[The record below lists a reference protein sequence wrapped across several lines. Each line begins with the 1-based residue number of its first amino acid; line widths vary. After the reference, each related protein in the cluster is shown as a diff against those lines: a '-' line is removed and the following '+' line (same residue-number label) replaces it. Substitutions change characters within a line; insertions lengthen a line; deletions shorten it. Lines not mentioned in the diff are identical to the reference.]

1 MLPLPP
7 SPSRRL
13 LSAAAVPALA
23 VTLLAATN
31 LAAPPAAAETVA
43 PVTIVETKA
52 VYGTVEARDR
62 APARARIGGTLVERA
77 VSEGDLVEAG
87 QTIGRV
93 VDEKLALQRDALQ
106 ARLRAL
112 QAELDNARTEL
123 GRAEELVSRGIATQ
137 QRVDQLRTQV
147 QVVENQIAAAEAER
161 AVLDQQ
167 TAEGAVVAPIAGRVV
182 AAPATPGSVVMPG
195 ETVVTIAGG
204 GLFLRLSLPERHADL
219 LEEGASVTIA
229 AEAGADEDAREGV
242 IAKVYPQIENGRV
255 QADVEVADIG
265 GFFVGART
273 LVEVPVATRE
283 TLAVPAD
290 AVETRGGVDFV
301 TLAGP
306 NGPREVVV
314 LTGERLSDGA
324 VEIVSG
330 LRAGDEV
337 AQ

>member
-1 MLPLPP
+1 MHRPFLP
-7 SPSRRL
+7 SPPVAAL
-13 LSAAAVPALA
+13 AVALALALAAATGGVPALA
-23 VTLLAATN
+23 
-31 LAAPPAAAETVA
+31 APLE
-43 PVTIVETKA
+43 PVTVVETKA
-52 VYGTVEARDR
+52 VYGTVEARQR
-62 APARARIGGTLVERA
+62 APARARIGGTLVERG
-77 VSEGDLVEAG
+77 VEEGDVVAAG
-87 QTIGRV
+87 QRIGLV
-93 VDEKLALQRDALQ
+93 VDEKIALQRDALE

-123 GRAEELVSRGIATQ
+123 GRAEELVTRGVSTQ
-137 QRVDQLRTQV
+137 QRVDQLSTQV
-147 QVVENQIAAAEAER
+147 RVVENQIAAAEAER

-167 TAEGAVVAPIAGRVV
+167 AAEGAVVAPIAGRIV

-219 LEEGASVTIA
+219 LEEGATVSIA
-229 AEAGADEDAREGV
+229 GEGAADAGAREGV

-255 QADVEVADIG
+255 QADVQVDLEVADIG

-273 LVEVPVATRE
+273 LVQVPVGTRE
-283 TLAVPAD
+283 TLALPFD

-306 NGPREVVV
+306 DGPREVVV
-314 LTGERLSDGA
+314 LLGERLPDGA

-337 AQ
+337 VQ

>member
-1 MLPLPP
+1 MLRIPLPAP
-7 SPSRRL
+7 H
-13 LSAAAVPALA
+13 AAALAAALAALMTAAPALA
-23 VTLLAATN
+23 
-31 LAAPPAAAETVA
+31 APIA
-43 PVTIVETKA
+43 PVTVVETKA
-52 VYGTVEARDR
+52 VYGTVEARQQ
-62 APARARIGGTLVERA
+62 APARARIGGTLVERG
-77 VSEGDLVEAG
+77 VEEGDVVAAG
-87 QTIGRV
+87 ERIGLV
-93 VDEKLALQRDALQ
+93 VDEKIALQRDALE

-123 GRAEELVSRGIATQ
+123 GRAEELVSRGVSTQ
-137 QRVDQLRTQV
+137 QRVDQLGTQV
-147 QVVENQIAAAEAER
+147 RVVENQLAAAEAER

-167 TAEGAVVAPIAGRVV
+167 AAEGAVEAPIAGRVV

-219 LEEGASVTIA
+219 LEEGATVTIA
-229 AEAGADEDAREGV
+229 ADDGAREGV
-242 IAKVYPQIENGRV
+242 IAKLYPQIENGRV

-273 LVEVPVATRE
+273 LVEVPVGTRE
-283 TLAVPAD
+283 TLALPAT

-306 NGPREVVV
+306 DGPREVVV
-314 LTGERLSDGA
+314 LLGERLPDGA

-337 AQ
+337 VQ

>member
-1 MLPLPP
+1 MLVLPP
-7 SPSRRL
+7 SPPSRRR
-13 LSAAAVPALA
+13 SPRAFAAALLA
-23 VTLLAATN
+23 TTLLAATG
-31 LAAPPAAAETVA
+31 LVASPASAETVA
-43 PVTIVETKA
+43 PVTVVETKA

-62 APARARIGGTLVERA
+62 APARARIGGTLVERL

-87 QTIGRV
+87 QTVGRV
-93 VDEKLALQRDALQ
+93 VDEKLALQRDALE

-137 QRVDQLRTQV
+137 QRVDQLSTQV

-167 TAEGAVVAPIAGRVV
+167 TAEGAVLAPIAGRVV
-182 AAPATPGSVVMPG
+182 AAPATPGSVVLPG

-219 LEEGASVTIA
+219 LEEGASVAIA
-229 AEAGADEDAREGV
+229 AEEGAREGV

-283 TLAVPAD
+283 TLAVPAE
-290 AVETRGGVDFV
+290 AVATRGGIDFV

-306 NGPREVVV
+306 DGPREVVV
-314 LTGERLSDGA
+314 LLGERLPDGV

-330 LRAGDEV
+330 LRPGDEV
-337 AQ
+337 VQ

>member
-1 MLPLPP
+1 MHRPFLP
-7 SPSRRL
+7 S
-13 LSAAAVPALA
+13 
-23 VTLLAATN
+23 
-31 LAAPPAAAETVA
+31 PPAAALAVAFVVALAEATGGALAAPLA

-52 VYGTVEARDR
+52 VYGTVEARQR
-62 APARARIGGTLVERA
+62 APARARIGGTLVARDVE
-77 VSEGDLVEAG
+77 EGDVVAAG
-87 QTIGRV
+87 QRIGRV
-93 VDEKLALQRDALQ
+93 VDEKIALQRDALE

-112 QAELDNARTEL
+112 QAEFDNARTEL
-123 GRAEELVSRGIATQ
+123 GRADELVSRGVSTP

-147 QVVENQIAAAEAER
+147 RVVESGIAAAEADR

-167 TAEGAVVAPIAGRVV
+167 AAEGAVVAPIAGRVV
-182 AAPATPGSVVMPG
+182 AAHATPGSVVMPG
-195 ETVVTIAGG
+195 ETVVIIAGG

-219 LEEGASVTIA
+219 LEEGAGVSIA
-229 AEAGADEDAREGV
+229 SDDGARRGV

-265 GFFVGART
+265 GFFVGARM

-283 TLAVPAD
+283 TLAVPSD
-290 AVETRGGVDFV
+290 AVETRGGIDFV
-301 TLAGP
+301 TLASPG
-306 NGPREVVV
+306 GPREVVV
-314 LTGERLSDGA
+314 LLGERLPGGA

>member
-1 MLPLPP
+1 MPRKPVP
-7 SPSRRL
+7 SVAARRL
-13 LSAAAVPALA
+13 APALA
-23 VTLLAATN
+23 ALLLAASA
-31 LAAPPAAAETVA
+31 LGAPASAESVSSVTV
-43 PVTIVETKA
+43 TSTKA

-62 APARARIGGTLVERA
+62 APARARIGGTLVERT

-87 QTIGRV
+87 QAIGRV
-93 VDEKLALQRDALQ
+93 VDEKIALERNALE

-137 QRVDQLRTQV
+137 QRVDELSTRV
-147 QVVENQIAAAEAER
+147 QVIDNQIAAAQAER
-161 AVLDQQ
+161 AVIDQR
-167 TAEGAVVAPIAGRVV
+167 TAEGAVLAPIAGRVV

-204 GLFLRLSLPERHADL
+204 GLYLRLSLPERHADL
-219 LEEGASVTIA
+219 LEEGATVTIRS
-229 AEAGADEDAREGV
+229 EEGAREGV
-242 IAKVYPQIENGRV
+242 VAKVYPQIENGRV

-283 TLAVPAD
+283 TLAVQAE
-290 AVETRGGVDFV
+290 AVDTRGGIDFV

-306 NGPREVVV
+306 DGPREVVV
-314 LTGERLSDGA
+314 LLGERLPEGA
-324 VEIVSG
+324 VEVVSG

-337 AQ
+337 VR

>member
-1 MLPLPP
+1 MFRSPLP
-7 SPSRRL
+7 SPPAAVL
-13 LSAAAVPALA
+13 AAAFAALA
-23 VTLLAATN
+23 AGPSA
-31 LAAPPAAAETVA
+31 LAAPIA
-43 PVTIVETKA
+43 PVIVVETKA
-52 VYGTVEARDR
+52 VYGTVEARQR
-62 APARARIGGTLVERA
+62 APARARIGGTLVERS
-77 VSEGDLVEAG
+77 VEEGDRVEAG

-93 VDEKLALQRDALQ
+93 VDEKIALQRDALE

-112 QAELDNARTEL
+112 EAELENARTEL
-123 GRAEELVSRGIATQ
+123 GRAEELVSRGVATQ

-147 QVVENQIAAAEAER
+147 RVVENQIAGAQAER

-167 TAEGAVVAPIAGRVV
+167 TAEGAVDAPIAGRVV

-229 AEAGADEDAREGV
+229 AEDGAREGV
-242 IAKVYPQIENGRV
+242 IAKVYPLIENGRV

-290 AVETRGGVDFV
+290 AVETRGGIDFV

-306 NGPREVVV
+306 GGPREVVV
-314 LTGERLSDGA
+314 LLGERLPDGA
-324 VEIVSG
+324 IEVVSG

-337 AQ
+337 AR